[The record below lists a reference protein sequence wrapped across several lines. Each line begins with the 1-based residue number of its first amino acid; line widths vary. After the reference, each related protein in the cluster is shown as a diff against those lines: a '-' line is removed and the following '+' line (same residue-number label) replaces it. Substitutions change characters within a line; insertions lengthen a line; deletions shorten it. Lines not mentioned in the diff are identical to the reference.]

1 MRSEKRDKCVGSVT
15 PWAVSQTTPKNHS
28 RCQGKLSVLKEQYYV
43 HKGRDARLSSIVR
56 LWRNEFQRWEK
67 EAAARLQAREE
78 SVTDVTKSFLWVVR

>member
-1 MRSEKRDKCVGSVT
+1 M
-15 PWAVSQTTPKNHS
+15 
-28 RCQGKLSVLKEQYYV
+28 LKEQYYV